1 MGGLFLISSCFFFL
15 EFIDIHTMVFVGFAL
30 LMAFLKR
37 YGFSAMSQTMLLC
50 AVAVQ
55 WAILFNAWIRQ
66 RIEKNK
72 GHISTDPMRVQLS
85 VDR

>member
-1 MGGLFLISSCFFFL
+1 
-15 EFIDIHTMVFVGFAL
+15 MVFIGFAL
-30 LMAFLKR
+30 LMTFLKR

-55 WAILFNAWIRQ
+55 WAILFNPWIKQ

-72 GHISTDPMRVQLS
+72 GNSSTDPMRVEIS
-85 VDR
+85 VNR